1 MPDNSQNK
9 KKKLTL
15 VSIEKE
21 ARDNYLKDLRSFFK
35 DEIEICGYYV
45 NGQELPDKFSGDLV
59 LYTSQ
64 ELIPELKKHILE
76 SSNILLLR
84 RTIFKENIK
93 CLSTYPVG
101 TKAIFFDY
109 SEQTAKQIISRIT
122 EYGIRS
128 IVFSVAG
135 RDTPGKRMQEL
146 IKQNE
151 LFIIAGL
158 GSLVSVAADDFLDIG
173 WTAIDTKTLLDI
185 SILLDCYNEKLERCL
200 FRHMRK
206 DINVEHGMLY
216 YLKASL
222 DAKNKYEMIMEML
235 EYGILIYDKNG
246 KILHCNEI
254 LLSIFCV
261 HKDNVIGA
269 NVAEV
274 ELPWPVR
281 KELSLFQ
288 LMEEKWVSCA
298 SIKRNFTLT
307 INEIVI
313 FSELENYLAIIK
325 CVDRIQKQGSRVR
338 RQMKDQGFRAKYT
351 FRHILGSS
359 ATIKNCKKKAI
370 RIAETDKTVLIT
382 GESGVGKELFVNAM
396 HNVSPRRNMPFV
408 AINCAALTPTLL
420 ESEMFGYEPGAFTN
434 SKSEG
439 QIGLFESA
447 HKGTIFLDEIGEIPL
462 EVQAKLLRVIEEQ
475 EIRRVGGYKR
485 VPIDVRV
492 IAATNQNLYELCR
505 QKQFREDLYYR
516 LNVLPLQIP
525 PLRDR
530 REDILF
536 LVQAFL
542 KEFNMPDRKLTEK
555 LKADLV
561 QCRWRGNIRELFN
574 CIQYMAYLDDG
585 ILDSKSLPS
594 HMGPN
599 SVHRESD
606 EYNGGTHYLYDEAE
620 HELIQGIFSC
630 LRRKHMGRSELVMW
644 LRKNGYK
651 VSEYKVRR
659 ILEKLRN
666 DNYLIYGVGRGGIR
680 LTEKIGV
687 MEGSCFSRP

>member
-1 MPDNSQNK
+1 MQKNLHNK

-35 DEIEICGYYV
+35 DEIDIHGYYV
-45 NGQELPDKFSGDLV
+45 NGQKLPDKFNGDLV

-76 SSNILLLR
+76 SSNILLLN
-84 RTIFKENIK
+84 RTIFRENVK
-93 CLSTYPVG
+93 CLSAYPMG

-109 SEQTAKQIISRIT
+109 SEQTAKQMISRIT

-128 IVFSVAG
+128 IVFSAAG
-135 RDTPGKRMQEL
+135 RDTPKEKMQGL
-146 IKQNE
+146 IQQSE

-158 GSLVSVAADDFLDIG
+158 GSLVSIEADNFIDIG

-185 SILLDCYNEKLERCL
+185 SVLLDCYNEKLENSL

-222 DAKNKYEMIMEML
+222 DAKNKYAMIMEML
-235 EYGILIYDKNG
+235 EYGMLIYDKNG

-254 LLSIFCV
+254 LLSIFGV
-261 HKDNVIGA
+261 NKDDVIGT
-269 NVAEV
+269 NVAKI
-274 ELPWPVR
+274 ELPQPII
-281 KELSLFQ
+281 KELSLFH
-288 LMEEKWVSCA
+288 LMEEKWVSCP

-313 FSELENYLAIIK
+313 FSEVENYLAIIK
-325 CVDRIQKQGSRVR
+325 CADRIQKQSSRVR
-338 RQMKDQGFRAKYT
+338 QQMKDQEFLAKYT
-351 FRHILGSS
+351 FEHILGNSI
-359 ATIKNCKKKAI
+359 AIKNCKRKAI
-370 RIAETDKTVLIT
+370 RIAATDKTVLIT
-382 GESGVGKELFVNAM
+382 GESGVGKELFVNAI
-396 HNVSPRRNMPFV
+396 HNASPRRNMPFV

-439 QIGLFESA
+439 NIGLFESA

-475 EIRRVGGYKR
+475 EIRRVGGHRR

-492 IAATNQNLYELCR
+492 IAATNQNLYDLCR

-525 PLRDR
+525 PLRER
-530 REDILF
+530 REDIPI

-542 KEFNMPDRKLTEK
+542 KEFNMPNRKLTDQ
-555 LKADLV
+555 LKADLI
-561 QCRWRGNIRELFN
+561 QCHWKGNIRELFN
-574 CIQYMAYLDDG
+574 CIQYMAYLGDG
-585 ILDSKSLPS
+585 ILNNESLPS

-599 SVHRESD
+599 AVHREND
-606 EYNGGTHYLYDEAE
+606 CNGMTPYLYDEVE
-620 HELIQGIFSC
+620 YELIQGILSG
-630 LRRKHMGRSELVMW
+630 LKRKHMGRSELVTW
-644 LRKNGYK
+644 LRRNGHQ

-659 ILEKLRN
+659 MLERLRN
-666 DNYLIYGVGRGGIR
+666 DNFIIYGAGRGGIQ
-680 LTEKIGV
+680 LTEKSKMV
-687 MEGSCFSRP
+687 ANSYFSGL